1 PILPPVPLLKGYIMT
16 PIEKPSPTPRRTKT
30 LPPLRVGVGGPV
42 GSGKTTLL
50 EMLCKKMA
58 AKYELIAITN
68 DIYTKEDQRLLTISG
83 ALPAERIMG
92 VETGGCPHTA
102 IREDASIN
110 LEAIDRMLQKFPDA
124 DIVFVESGGD
134 NLAATFSPELSDLT
148 LYVIDVSGGEKIP
161 RKGGPGITKSDLLI
175 INKADLAPYVGAS
188 LEVMEQDTQRMRGG
202 RPYVIGTIKDGT
214 GLDQIIAFIEKEG
227 LLTVTGDTAIH

>member
-1 PILPPVPLLKGYIMT
+1 MT
-16 PIEKPSPTPRRTKT
+16 RTKKN
-30 LPPLRVGVGGPV
+30 PPLRVGVGGPV

-50 EMLCKKMA
+50 EMLCKAMRDR
-58 AKYELIAITN
+58 YDLVAITN

-110 LEAIDRMLQKFPDA
+110 LEAVDRMLAKFPDA
-124 DIVFVESGGD
+124 DVVFIESGGD

-148 LYVIDVSGGEKIP
+148 IYVIDVAGGEKIP
-161 RKGGPGITKSDLLI
+161 RKGGPGITKSDLLVV
-175 INKADLAPYVGAS
+175 NKTDLAPYVGAS
-188 LEVMEQDTQRMRGG
+188 LEIMESDTRKMRGE
-202 RPYVIGTIKDGT
+202 RPFVMGSVKSGQ
-214 GLDQIIAFIEKEG
+214 GLADIVAFIERQG
-227 LLTVTGDTAIH
+227 MLGI